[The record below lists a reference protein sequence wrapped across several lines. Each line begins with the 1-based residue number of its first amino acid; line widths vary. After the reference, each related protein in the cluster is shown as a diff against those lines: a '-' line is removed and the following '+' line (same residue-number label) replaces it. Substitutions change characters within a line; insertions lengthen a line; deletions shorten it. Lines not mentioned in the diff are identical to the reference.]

1 MGKLLILLAILSF
14 MMSCNDQE
22 KTDLSNL
29 NLIEPIENVIAF
41 NDKLLIGI
49 ETVEY
54 PFCLLLQVEKSEK
67 YSYEGIDLKGQK
79 IIFQINTERL
89 KTDSISRFG
98 GAHIDLSPIKN
109 EKELKNSLRNFD
121 AENKIYGVRIEMKN
135 PDLKSDILNKIESK
149 YGKGIKNPNTDN
161 GLYWNVKKENK
172 LIFFAPDYDRLI
184 VLNNSNLSKSC
195 YWDTFNGLIDFGGCD
210 NENYTQEL
218 VKNATKPK
226 DVKDKP
232 ILKIDKNWNAN
243 SLIIGTSTEKD
254 LVKSV
259 INKNFDRME
268 EINGSTGYTDQIIY
282 QNNYHDVYFYLSAN
296 KIKPENKKE
305 NIIKGYAINNF
316 KKVEISFKNG
326 LKAGMKFQ
334 DVIKLL
340 DKKLI
345 IDYENLKYANYI
357 EIKNGLYKVTLNF
370 DGKMLFSG
378 MFVK

>member
-29 NLIEPIENVIAF
+29 NLIEPIENVITF
-41 NDKLLIGI
+41 NDKLLIGV

-54 PFCLLLQVEKSEK
+54 PYCLLLQVEKSEK
-67 YSYEGIDLKGQK
+67 YSFEGIDLKGQK
-79 IIFQINTERL
+79 IIFQINAERL

-98 GAHIDLSPIKN
+98 GAHIDLNPINN

-121 AENKIYGVRIEMKN
+121 AENKVYGVRIEMKN

-172 LIFFAPDYDRLI
+172 FIFFAPDYDRLI

-195 YWDTFNGLIDFGGCD
+195 YWDTFNGLIDFGDCD
-210 NENYTQEL
+210 HEKYTQEL
-218 VKNATKPK
+218 VKNATEPK
-226 DVKDKP
+226 DVTDKP
-232 ILKIDKNWNAN
+232 ILKIDKNWDVNN
-243 SLIIGTSTEKD
+243 LIIGTSTEED

-259 INKNFDRME
+259 TNKNFDRME
-268 EINGSTGYTDQIIY
+268 EIDGSTGDVNQIIY
-282 QNNYHDVYFYLSAN
+282 RNDYHDVYFYLSTD
-296 KIKPENKKE
+296 KITPENQKE

-316 KKVEISFKNG
+316 EKVEISFENG

-334 DVIKLL
+334 DVVKLL

-345 IDYENLKYANYI
+345 IDYEDLKYANYI
-357 EIKNGLYKVTLNF
+357 EIKNGLYIVTLNF